1 MPQKRE
7 PLLCFLIG
15 RWNGVEA
22 VPCDEAIDLA
32 EDAVDGGYVA
42 VFHVDA
48 AEDSA
53 DGSDEGLRAV
63 SGDKAEFVERGFNVV
78 IHGFEFA
85 VCSEIDF

>member
-1 MPQKRE
+1 M
-7 PLLCFLIG
+7 
-15 RWNGVEA
+15 
-22 VPCDEAIDLA
+22 PCDEAIDLA

-78 IHGFEFA
+78 VHGFEFA
-85 VCSEIDF
+85 VRSQIEF